1 MHPTAGSETT
11 GGARSPRAVIALALW
26 AVFAVLLLLLPSA
39 SVRLTAWQGF
49 LLAVPFML
57 ATAWLGWVAATVIGP
72 AGLLLLWLRSVV
84 TGAEV
89 PTSTYL
95 ELAGAM
101 VLAAAAGDQ
110 LHRTWRASERRALL
124 SRNRAR
130 LLQQAALEL
139 NQADSIARLFQA
151 APRLLS
157 EILAFTHAELF
168 IPDGKEMLLSNAWRW
183 QAEAGFRIPMHTVVG
198 RAFRTGEPQ
207 YVADTSLDHEYMV
220 APGAVPTRCELAL
233 PVKVGTTVRA
243 VLNLEHTSP
252 DAFSREDHDTLRA
265 FTRIMEE
272 VVGRLDTASELE
284 HERNEQ
290 QFLADLNQHLLI
302 AEDTR
307 QAAQSALR
315 DVVAY
320 VGLDA
325 GAVLELKQARLRP
338 VAQAGDIPPA
348 LAARSEAGLE
358 FGGPLQRA
366 WVTRSPV
373 YVDDINAHLHGAL
386 SIEGETDTPVNME
399 SREPH
404 QVHTMG
410 IVPIVNAHDEVR
422 AVMAL
427 VSLYTPKPLTP
438 RQQRLLTKVARSLGS
453 ALDRA
458 TLNRQLLATL
468 DVIQRLA
475 RSETTENLY
484 QRAVEAAVELVPGAE
499 AATVLVRDADSFRF
513 EAAVGFD
520 LDAIRVGAL
529 PLSQAEELRWYG
541 GSESDYLRGR
551 GRVLRGAEVLRRSI
565 ASGTDRSPAYIESAH
580 VADIR
585 ANILIPIVDAGQVVA
600 LLNIDNMSN
609 EDAFGS
615 NALKIAEAYAQHIA
629 VIVRQA
635 EQVTHLEASLVT
647 DSLTRLGNR
656 EGFQRRLGTEL
667 ARALRYDHPLNIV
680 MLDLDN
686 FKRVNDTFGHTV
698 GDSALVAVADV
709 LRANQR
715 ASDSAFRWGGD
726 EFVLLLPDVHPS
738 EARNAAERYA
748 ALVSGVEV
756 NGMRLSV
763 SVGVASYP
771 EDGADPQTLL
781 RRADDLMYYRK
792 LGSVRLPAS

>member
-1 MHPTAGSETT
+1 LITL
-11 GGARSPRAVIALALW
+11 VLW
-26 AVFAVLLLLLPSA
+26 VLFAVLLLLLPSD
-39 SVRLTAWQGF
+39 SGRLTAWQGF
-49 LLAVPFML
+49 LLTVPFML

-72 AGLLLLWLRSVV
+72 AGLLLLWLRSLV

-89 PTSTYL
+89 HTSTFL
-95 ELAGAM
+95 ELAVAM
-101 VLAAAAGDQ
+101 ALAAVAGDQ
-110 LHRTWRASERRALL
+110 LHRTWRASERTALL

-130 LLQQAALEL
+130 LLQQAALDL
-139 NQADSIARLFQA
+139 NQVDSTERLFQA
-151 APRLLS
+151 APRLLA
-157 EILAFTHAELF
+157 EILSFTHAELF
-168 IPDGKEMLLSNAWRW
+168 VPDGNEMLLSNAWRW
-183 QAEAGFRIPMHTVVG
+183 HAEEGFRIPMHTVVG

-207 YVADTSLDHEYMV
+207 YVADTSLDTEYMV

-233 PVKVGTTVRA
+233 PVKVGTSVRA
-243 VLNLEHTSP
+243 VLNLEHTTA
-252 DAFSREDHDTLRA
+252 DAFGHEDRDTLRA

-272 VVGRLDTASELE
+272 VIGRLDTATELE
-284 HERNEQ
+284 LERTEQ
-290 QFLADLNQHLLI
+290 RFLADLNQHLLL
-302 AEDTR
+302 ADDSS
-307 QAAQSALR
+307 QAAQSALV

-320 VGLDA
+320 LGLDA
-325 GAVLELKQARLRP
+325 GAVFNLQQARFRP
-338 VAQAGDIPPA
+338 VAQTGNIPPELAA
-348 LAARSEAGLE
+348 LAEAGLE
-358 FGGPLQRA
+358 FGGLLQRA
-366 WVTRSPV
+366 WVTKHPV
-373 YVDDINAHLHGAL
+373 HVDDITPPLHGAL
-386 SIEGETDTPVNME
+386 AAADEVDTIANTEP
-399 SREPH
+399 REPH
-404 QVHTMG
+404 DVRTMA
-410 IVPIVNAHDEVR
+410 IVPIVNAHGEAR

-427 VSLYTPKPLTP
+427 ASFSAPKPLTP
-438 RQQRLLTKVARSLGS
+438 KQQHLLTKVARSLGS
-453 ALDRA
+453 ALERA

-475 RSETTENLY
+475 RSDATENLY
-484 QRAVEAAVELVPGAE
+484 QRAAEAAVELVPGAE
-499 AATVLVRDADSFRF
+499 AATVLVRDGDSFRY

-520 LDAIRVGAL
+520 LDALRVGAL

-551 GRVLRGAEVLRRSI
+551 GRVLRGTEVLRQSI
-565 ASGTDRSPAYIESAH
+565 ASGSDRSPAYVAGAR

-600 LLNIDNMSN
+600 LLNIDNMSHD
-609 EDAFGS
+609 DAFGS

-635 EQVTHLEASLVT
+635 EQVNHLEASLVT

-686 FKRVNDTFGHTV
+686 FKQVNDRFGHAV
-698 GDSALVAVADV
+698 GDSALVAVSDV

-715 ASDSAFRWGGD
+715 VSDSAFRWGGD
-726 EFVLLLPDVHPS
+726 EFVLLLPDVHPT

-748 ALVSGVEV
+748 ALISDVEI
-756 NGMRLSV
+756 NGLRLSV

-792 LGSVRLPAS
+792 LGSVRPPAN